1 LRWSKTFY
9 TGQQPSV
16 GRVELSFNPF
26 DAAGRDTLPFA
37 VLHLPDQDWYMGEA
51 WWAASNQPS
60 DFGTMLAWS
69 FGSLWDILAQMRRAT
84 VERMKYLFAPKPNSS
99 TPGAF
104 WRAVDLVNCVAVF
117 ILYFLAAIV
126 GYPLLIVLMVLA
138 QIPIEPVQNF
148 IVLKMLRPLLLTTAG
163 EFKLYMDDELQAGN
177 VRRRI
182 ADAAQELLTRTGCD
196 DLIIVAH
203 SEGAVVSLGTLTDPI
218 YSPLATRV
226 KLITLGGGLN
236 KSWLVRPYV
245 DRLFRPL
252 RSNVQWTD
260 IWASYDPVPAGPLD
274 PSPRKLPPDNHP
286 CQMTD
291 IYQPNGQPQTPISLQ
306 VTNGMEIL
314 TAHGGYFSND
324 EQVLIRLAAEIS
336 APNYTDSVFWPL
348 DQVSD
353 PGQDNEAF
361 LHRWVRKRR
370 ERVSALALWRD
381 VAVAAWL
388 AAAVVPWLMGWLF
401 GVDPWGTLLQVP
413 SSAGLAGVLV
423 SALRGASNW
432 LHALPS
438 LFAPIAAVP
447 DMLLGLP
454 AALGLALLGGLASWA
469 VYRIGLLLW
478 WSPWDRRDRA
488 AFSATAAQ
496 HSHERLSRVSLTP
509 VST

>member
-1 LRWSKTFY
+1 VLFVHGVGEQHRSQTLLWIGSALVEWVLGWSRTFY
-9 TGQQPSV
+9 SGQQPSV

-84 VERMKYLFAPKPNSS
+84 VERMKYLFSPKPNSS
-99 TPGAF
+99 TPNAF

-138 QIPIEPVQNF
+138 QIPIEPIQNF

-182 ADAAQELLTRTGCD
+182 ADAAQELMTRTGCR
-196 DLIIVAH
+196 DLVVIAH

-218 YSPLATRV
+218 YSPLGDRV

-236 KSWLVRPYV
+236 KSWLVRPNV

-252 RSNVQWTD
+252 TANVQW
-260 IWASYDPVPAGPLD
+260 
-274 PSPRKLPPDNHP
+274 
-286 CQMTD
+286 TD
-291 IYQPNGQPQTPISLQ
+291 IYQPNGQPGTPISVQ

-314 TAHGGYFSND
+314 TDHGGYFDND

-348 DQVSD
+348 DEVTDSS
-353 PGQDNEAF
+353 QDKEAF

-381 VAVAAWL
+381 IAVAAWL
-388 AAAVVPWLMGWLF
+388 AAAVVPWLAGWL
-401 GVDPWGTLLQVP
+401 VNVAPWGPLERVLP
-413 SSAGLAGVLV
+413 PAGLAGVLV
-423 SALRGASNW
+423 SALVGLRAWLNTLPALFTPLAS
-432 LHALPS
+432 
-438 LFAPIAAVP
+438 VP
-447 DMLLGLP
+447 DSLLQMP
-454 AALGLALLGGLASWA
+454 AALGLAVLGGIAAWA
-469 VYRIGLLLW
+469 AYRLGVQVW
-478 WSPWDRRDRA
+478 WSRWDRRDRA
-488 AFSATAAQ
+488 AFAAAAAK
-496 HSHERLSRVSLTP
+496 HSHERLSRMPLTP